1 MGHDGGFMSATP
13 RPRIF
18 SGIKPTGHPHLGNYL
33 GALKHWAREQHN
45 ADAMYCVVDLHA
57 LTVDHDPDELRS
69 TTRELCT
76 VLLAVGLDPAVC
88 TLFVQSHVPEHT
100 ELSWLMECTA
110 SFGEMQRMVQFKD
123 KSAGR
128 TSVRVGLLTYPA
140 LMAADI
146 LLYQTNQVPVGDDQ
160 RQHLELSRTLAQRF
174 NHNYGDTFTVPE
186 AVVPPVGARLMDLQN
201 PTSKMGKSS
210 DSPQGTIYLLDDAAT
225 VKRKIMRAVTDTDDA
240 DDPVRFDPAEKAG
253 VSNLLQMLSACTDA
267 TPPEELAT
275 RYTQYGPLK
284 NDTVEAVNNLLD
296 PIRTRYAE
304 LDADPGYVEKRY
316 QEGAD
321 KARALAIST
330 LAAAKHA
337 IGLT

>member
-1 MGHDGGFMSATP
+1 MSDTP

-18 SGIKPTGHPHLGNYL
+18 SGIKPTGHVHLGNYL

-45 ADAMYCVVDLHA
+45 ADALYCVVDLHA
-57 LTVDHDPDELRS
+57 LTVEHDPAELRDQ
-69 TTRELCT
+69 TRELCA

-123 KSAGR
+123 KSEGR

-146 LLYQTNQVPVGDDQ
+146 LLYRTTHVPVGDDQ

-186 AVVPPVGARLMDLQN
+186 AVVPPVGARLMDLQT

-210 DSPQGTIYLLDDAAT
+210 DSPQGTIFLLDDAAT
-225 VKRKIMRAVTDTDDA
+225 VKRKIMRAVTDADDS
-240 DDPVRFDPAEKAG
+240 DDPVRFDPAEKPG
-253 VSNLLQMLSACTDA
+253 VSNLLSTLSACTDG
-267 TPPEELAT
+267 TPPADLAE

-284 NDTVEAVNNLLD
+284 KDVAEAVNTLLD

-321 KARALAIST
+321 KARALAVST

>member
-1 MGHDGGFMSATP
+1 MSDTP

-18 SGIKPTGHPHLGNYL
+18 SGIKPTGHVHLGNYL
-33 GALKHWAREQHN
+33 GALKHWARGQHN
-45 ADAMYCVVDLHA
+45 ADALYCVVDLHA
-57 LTVDHDPDELRS
+57 LTVEHDPAELRS
-69 TTRELCT
+69 QTRELCA

-123 KSAGR
+123 KSEGR

-186 AVVPPVGARLMDLQN
+186 AVVPPVGARLMDLQT
-201 PTSKMGKSS
+201 PTNKMGKSS
-210 DSPQGTIYLLDDAAT
+210 DSPQGTIFLLDDAAT
-225 VKRKIMRAVTDTDDA
+225 VKRKVMRAVTDTDDS
-240 DDPVRFDPAEKAG
+240 DDPVRFDPAEKPG
-253 VSNLLQMLSACTDA
+253 VSNLLSMLSACTDG
-267 TPPEELAT
+267 TPPPDLAS

-284 NDTVEAVNNLLD
+284 KDVVEAVNALLD

-321 KARALAIST
+321 KARALAVST

>member
-1 MGHDGGFMSATP
+1 MSDTP

-18 SGIKPTGHPHLGNYL
+18 SGIKPTGHVHLGNYL

-45 ADAMYCVVDLHA
+45 ADALYCVVDLHA
-57 LTVDHDPDELRS
+57 LTVEHDPEELRS
-69 TTRELCT
+69 QTRELCA

-123 KSAGR
+123 KSEGR

-186 AVVPPVGARLMDLQN
+186 AVVPPVGARLMDLQT

-210 DSPQGTIYLLDDAAT
+210 DSPQGTIFLLDDAAT
-225 VKRKIMRAVTDTDDA
+225 VKRKVMRAVTDTDDS
-240 DDPVRFDPAEKAG
+240 DDPVRFDPAEKPG
-253 VSNLLQMLSACTDA
+253 VSNLLSMLSACTDG
-267 TPPEELAT
+267 TPPPDLAE

-284 NDTVEAVNNLLD
+284 KDVVEAVNTLLD

-321 KARALAIST
+321 KARALAVST